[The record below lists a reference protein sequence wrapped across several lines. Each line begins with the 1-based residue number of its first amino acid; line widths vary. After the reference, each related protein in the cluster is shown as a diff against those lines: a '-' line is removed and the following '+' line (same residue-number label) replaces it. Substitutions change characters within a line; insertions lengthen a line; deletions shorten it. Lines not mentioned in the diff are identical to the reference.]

1 MLLVWGPHFESHF
14 WMKLVFHP
22 LSNTDSL
29 EASELRRK
37 TMNKLIYEGLSVRG
51 LEDGLERVEM
61 EAEAAAIRR
70 QEGNQHW
77 HCVQLGFAVL
87 FIAIP

>member
-1 MLLVWGPHFESHF
+1 
-14 WMKLVFHP
+14 MKLVFHP

-70 QEGNQHW
+70 RQEGNQHW

>member
-1 MLLVWGPHFESHF
+1 
-14 WMKLVFHP
+14 
-22 LSNTDSL
+22 
-29 EASELRRK
+29 
-37 TMNKLIYEGLSVRG
+37 
-51 LEDGLERVEM
+51 M

-70 QEGNQHW
+70 QEGNQHG